1 MSDQSPADLAPNSGS
16 CTSSGIFE
24 KSWLS
29 SSLLFRRLL
38 DDRSGRK
45 LMAYQKP
52 KNPANCKKRVKLA
65 IKKLKMR
72 SSKSCPYR
80 HILKLTLMVAT
91 RLLTSTLS
99 RPKKESRLSSHAS
112 PLVCTGYWWKRTK
125 RKKLFLNVS

>member
-16 CTSSGIFE
+16 CRRSGIFE

-52 KNPANCKKRVKLA
+52 KNPANCKKKGKVGNKDFEDA
-65 IKKLKMR
+65 
-72 SSKSCPYR
+72 
-80 HILKLTLMVAT
+80 
-91 RLLTSTLS
+91 
-99 RPKKESRLSSHAS
+99 
-112 PLVCTGYWWKRTK
+112 LV
-125 RKKLFLNVS
+125 